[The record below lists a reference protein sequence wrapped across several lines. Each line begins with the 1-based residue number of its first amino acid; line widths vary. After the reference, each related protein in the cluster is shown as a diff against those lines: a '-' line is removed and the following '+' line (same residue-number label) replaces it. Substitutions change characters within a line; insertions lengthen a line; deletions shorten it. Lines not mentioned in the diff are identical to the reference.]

1 MSYLTRLLLNAALL
15 AQSSGCTVNFVI
27 DVESASGRDGDI
39 TEQATDS
46 EITTPTVD
54 FKADVNGV

>member
-1 MSYLTRLLLNAALL
+1 MKFLISLIL
-15 AQSSGCTVNFVI
+15 AMTTGCTLNFVVDI
-27 DVESASGRDGDI
+27 ESASGRDGEI

-54 FKADVNGV
+54 MTTDINGV